1 LTTGYKVTLDRLK
14 IHSMTIEGESI
25 VVDVDGD
32 ISVN

>member
-1 LTTGYKVTLDRLK
+1 VTLERLK
-14 IHSMTIEGESI
+14 IHSMTLVGDSI